1 MSFTFKQF
9 HIADDNCGMKISTD
23 GVLLGAWAD
32 CTRAKLIADIGSSSG
47 LIAMILAQRCPSAE
61 ILAVEIDSAACTDAS
76 ANFSISPWPER
87 LTLYNADFANW
98 TPDVP
103 IDALVSNPPFFN
115 SSLHSPLPS
124 RAMARHTD
132 SGLDYRSLISRASS
146 IISEKGS
153 LSMIL
158 PASDEDDAIFN
169 AELSRLHLHR
179 LCHVH
184 SKPTAPA
191 LRILIEFTRQS
202 LSTEI
207 SRLNIHDASG
217 QFSDDYRKLTSDFY
231 LNF

>member
-32 CTRAKLIADIGSSSG
+32 CTRAKLIADIGSGSG

-61 ILAVEIDSAACTDAS
+61 ILAVEIDSKACTDAA
-76 ANFSISPWPER
+76 ANFSLSPWPDR
-87 LTLYNADFANW
+87 LTLCNANFAEW
-98 TPDVP
+98 TPASKL
-103 IDALVSNPPFFN
+103 DAIVSNPPFFN
-115 SSLHSPLPS
+115 SALHSPDAS

-132 SGLDYRSLISRASS
+132 SGLDYHSLAARASS
-146 IISEKGS
+146 LLSDEGT

-158 PASDEDDAIFN
+158 PADDEDDAIFN
-169 AELSRLHLHR
+169 AELSHLHLRR

-184 SKPTAPA
+184 SKPSAPA
-191 LRILIEFTRQS
+191 IRILTEFSRRGCTP
-202 LSTEI
+202 EI
-207 SRLNIHDASG
+207 SRLDIHEASG
-217 QFSDDYRKLTSDFY
+217 NYSEEYRKLTSDFY

>member
-32 CTRAKLIADIGSSSG
+32 CTRAKLIADIGSGSG

-61 ILAVEIDSAACTDAS
+61 ILAVEIDSKACTDAA
-76 ANFSISPWPER
+76 ANFSLSPWPDR
-87 LTLYNADFANW
+87 LTLCNADFAEW
-98 TPDVP
+98 TPAGKL
-103 IDALVSNPPFFN
+103 DAIVSNPPFFN
-115 SSLHSPLPS
+115 SALHSPDAS

-132 SGLDYRSLISRASS
+132 SGLDYHSLAARASS
-146 IISEKGS
+146 LLSDEGT

-158 PASDEDDAIFN
+158 PADDEDDAIFN
-169 AELSRLHLHR
+169 AELSHLHLRR

-184 SKPTAPA
+184 SKPSAPA
-191 LRILIEFTRQS
+191 IRILTEFSRRGCTP
-202 LSTEI
+202 EI
-207 SRLNIHDASG
+207 SRLDIHEASG
-217 QFSDDYRKLTSDFY
+217 NYSEEYRKLTSDFY